1 MEGFWLAS
9 TSIHSHNVCFTRPFS
24 LFLRRLSG
32 AESHWANTPQTLLAN
47 NLDIPTMTVNPK
59 AAVKKSKKNTAPVSG
74 FAITFDICTSCSLR
88 FRHFFFLDIS
98 WGHASRI
105 CLSPIC
111 GDRVVEAVSNSMR
124 AFANKKL
131 VECWPTWRARLRQ
144 LTAPVR
150 PKTRRDTG
158 RLAVT
163 VFVRESS
170 KNKYNNPPSAPGE
183 TVRTPKRKTK
193 L

>member
-111 GDRVVEAVSNSMR
+111 GDRVVEAGFPTVCARSPTKSWSSVGRRGERDSDSWPLQFALKHAGTQVVSPSQSLFGNPR
-124 AFANKKL
+124 KINTTIL
-131 VECWPTWRARLRQ
+131 QVHQGRQ
-144 LTAPVR
+144 
-150 PKTRRDTG
+150 
-158 RLAVT
+158 
-163 VFVRESS
+163 
-170 KNKYNNPPSAPGE
+170 
-183 TVRTPKRKTK
+183 
-193 L
+193 